1 LNRLLEAVSAPVNI
15 ENALITVSASIGVT
29 FYSKEHALEADI
41 LLRQADQAM
50 YEAKLRGKNQIAIFD
65 DISDLSNRVSESA
78 FAIKN
83 ALNNNE
89 FILHYQPKVNMQSGE
104 VIGMEALI
112 RWNDPLRGIIYPD
125 DFLPIVDNRPLMYE
139 IDKWVFNETLFQLCA
154 WHNKDFDTGV
164 SINISAYTLK
174 QADFIVF
181 IDDMLTKYPNINPN
195 QIDIEILESSS
206 LHEIEEVRQIIEKL
220 HERHITVS
228 LDDFG
233 TGYSTLSYLKQ
244 LGIDTLKIDK
254 SFVLDILHDSGDL
267 SIVEASVGLAEA
279 FNAKVLA
286 EGVESVE
293 HGSALIGVG
302 CVLAQGYIIA
312 RPMSADLLPK
322 WTKEWRAPQSWQESC
337 KRIVIK

>member
-1 LNRLLEAVSAPVNI
+1 V
-15 ENALITVSASIGVT
+15 
-29 FYSKEHALEADI
+29 
-41 LLRQADQAM
+41 
-50 YEAKLRGKNQIAIFD
+50 
-65 DISDLSNRVSESA
+65 
-78 FAIKN
+78 
-83 ALNNNE
+83 
-89 FILHYQPKVNMQSGE
+89 
-104 VIGMEALI
+104 
-112 RWNDPLRGIIYPD
+112 PLIYPH
-125 DFLPIVDNRPLMYE
+125 FVLFYTITSVILKRRKNSGWIAKSMKKELNLFPHLSKLP
-139 IDKWVFNETLFQLCA
+139 
-154 WHNKDFDTGV
+154 
-164 SINISAYTLK
+164 
-174 QADFIVF
+174 
-181 IDDMLTKYPNINPN
+181 
-195 QIDIEILESSS
+195 